1 MPMVLSLWGNC
12 RDPVCLCIGDGQ
24 TGTQSFH
31 VLDFLSF
38 LSMFCLFNSS
48 ESKPKHPTDA
58 CLEIFYPIKKKKK
71 IEDKIDSKELLKKRS
86 YIRTPVCEHLVSLG

>member
-1 MPMVLSLWGNC
+1 M
-12 RDPVCLCIGDGQ
+12 
-24 TGTQSFH
+24 
-31 VLDFLSF
+31 
-38 LSMFCLFNSS
+38 
-48 ESKPKHPTDA
+48 DA

>member
-12 RDPVCLCIGDGQ
+12 RDPGCLCIGDGQ

-71 IEDKIDSKELLKKRS
+71 LRTKLIARS
-86 YIRTPVCEHLVSLG
+86 CSRRDLT